1 MPRGLFICEVK
12 FTNDYKLKIITRDLK
27 MRLKLSILIIFA
39 TSLSGCV
46 NKNNSL
52 YDSYL
57 PIKVEDFRTTV
68 NNRNINLFVLKN
80 KKGMKVAITNYG
92 GRIVSWMVPDK
103 NGNFDDIVLGFD
115 NIQQYF
121 TAKEKYF
128 GALIGR
134 YGNRIAD
141 GQFSLEGEF
150 YNLAKNNGPNHL
162 HGGLGGFHNVVW
174 DAKQLDG
181 QHLRLEYVSEDGE
194 EGYPGTL
201 KVQVLY
207 ILNDDNE
214 LKIDYTAVTDEATVV
229 NLTNHAFFNLGGAA
243 SGTINDHE
251 LMINAEEYT
260 PVDSTLIPTGEIA
273 PVTNTPFDFTEP
285 TAIGERLS
293 QDNEQLAFGKGYDH
307 NFVLDKEGQGTLTL
321 AARVHEPESGRVM
334 EIFTTEPGLQFY
346 GGNFMDGSD
355 TGKEGEPYEFR
366 TAFCLE
372 PQHFPDSP
380 NQPQFPSTVLQP
392 SQIYHTLSVYKFTTQ

>member
-1 MPRGLFICEVK
+1 M
-12 FTNDYKLKIITRDLK
+12 DLK
-27 MRLKLSILIIFA
+27 NILPLLII
-39 TSLSGCV
+39 SLLFSCGRPEV
-46 NKNNSL
+46 QEVQQNTEVSIPV
-52 YDSYL
+52 SWA
-57 PIKVEDFRTTV
+57 DFQTE
-68 NNRNINLFVLKN
+68 RNGKKTDLFVLEN
-80 KKGMKVAITNYG
+80 TKGMKVAITNYG

-141 GQFSLEGEF
+141 GQFSLEGES

-181 QHLRLEYVSEDGE
+181 QHLRLEYVSKDGE